1 MGSNGDLIGVGS
13 VEIGVLIGVYGDRVL
28 IAWVC
33 SDGVLIEWIFPV
45 GVWRDGGSDWW
56 FVGVWRQWCGSG
68 FLPWV
73 AVVFFFGGLDGQR
86 GWC

>member
-1 MGSNGDLIGVGS
+1 MGSDGVLIGVGS

-28 IAWVC
+28 IAWV
-33 SDGVLIEWIFPV
+33 SFRWGFDRVDFS
-45 GVWRDGGSDWW
+45 GGY
-56 FVGVWRQWCGSG
+56 GSS

-73 AVVFFFGGLDGQR
+73 AVFYLFLFFCGLNGRR